1 MVIPMSVKDFS
12 INNGILEF
20 CANDGSSVIT
30 IPEGVTVIGREVF
43 ENFKGLKSV
52 GMRNSVSRIGMWAF
66 YMCKNLRR
74 IRMSDNLVSIATG
87 AFAECINLEDLVLP
101 NSVKYIGNKAFA
113 ECSSLKKINLP
124 NSIEVIEDEA
134 FADCYALESVVIPDS
149 VKSIGKYV
157 FSGCEKLT
165 IYYTGS
171 ETQWN
176 KVATDEI
183 KGIRT
188 IFNFSNKKVSDKAVV
203 EGMGVHSSNSSN
215 KESADSYFE
224 KVFHNTG
231 KTLNFAINSM
241 QKAGYS
247 KSDIVSAILN
257 VLGDVN
263 WKD

>member
-1 MVIPMSVKDFS
+1 MKERNFN
-12 INNGILEF
+12 INEGILNSCTE
-20 CANDGSSVIT
+20 DYSSVIT

-52 GMRNSVSRIGMWAF
+52 GMRNSVSRIEAWAF
-66 YMCKNLRR
+66 YMCKNLRK
-74 IRMSDNLVSIATG
+74 IRMSNNLVSIATG

-134 FADCYALESVVIPDS
+134 FADCYALESVIIPDS
-149 VKSIGKYV
+149 VKSIGRYV

-171 ETQWN
+171 KTQWG
-176 KVATDEI
+176 KVAPNDI

-188 IFNFSNKKVSDKAVV
+188 IFNSSNKAD
-203 EGMGVHSSNSSN
+203 EGMSVHSSTSSN
-215 KESADSYFE
+215 KESANSYFE
-224 KVFHNTG
+224 KAFHNTN
-231 KTLNFAINSM
+231 KTLNFVINDM

-247 KSDIVSAILN
+247 KSDIVSAVLN

-263 WKD
+263 WND

>member
-1 MVIPMSVKDFS
+1 MSVKDFS
-12 INNGILEF
+12 VNNGVLEF

-30 IPEGVTVIGREVF
+30 IPEDVTVIGKEVF

-74 IRMSDNLVSIATG
+74 IRMSNNLVSIATG

-113 ECSSLKKINLP
+113 ECSSLKKISLP
-124 NSIEVIEDEA
+124 NSIEVIENEA
-134 FADCYALESVVIPDS
+134 FADCYALESVIIPDS
-149 VKSIGKYV
+149 IKSIGKDV

-165 IYYTGS
+165 IYYLGS
-171 ETQWN
+171 ESQWG
-176 KVATDEI
+176 KVAPNDI
-183 KGIRT
+183 KSIRT
-188 IFNFSNKKVSDKAVV
+188 VFNFSNKKVSDKAVV
-203 EGMGVHSSNSSN
+203 DGMGVHSSNSSN
-215 KESADSYFE
+215 KESANSYFE

-231 KTLNFAINSM
+231 KTLNFAINGM

-263 WKD
+263 WED

>member
-1 MVIPMSVKDFS
+1 MSVKDFS
-12 INNGILEF
+12 VNNGVLEF
-20 CANDGSSVIT
+20 CANDSSSSVIT
-30 IPEGVTVIGREVF
+30 IPEGVIVIGREAF

-52 GMRNSVSRIGMWAF
+52 GMRNSVSRIEAWAF
-66 YMCKNLRR
+66 YMCKNLRK
-74 IRMSDNLVSIATG
+74 IKMSNNLVSIATG

-113 ECSSLKKINLP
+113 ECSSLKKIILS

-134 FADCYALESVVIPDS
+134 FADCYALESVIIPDS

-171 ETQWN
+171 KTQWD
-176 KVATDEI
+176 KVAPNDI
-183 KGIRT
+183 KDIRT
-188 IFNFSNKKVSDKAVV
+188 IFNFSNKKVSDKAVPDEV
-203 EGMGVHSSNSSN
+203 NVHSPTSTN
-215 KESADSYFE
+215 KESANSYFE

-247 KSDIVSAILN
+247 KADIVSAILN

-263 WKD
+263 WED

>member
-1 MVIPMSVKDFS
+1 MKERNFN
-12 INNGILEF
+12 INEGILEF
-20 CANDGSSVIT
+20 CANDDSSVIT
-30 IPEGVTVIGREVF
+30 IPEGVIVIGREVF

-52 GMRNSVSRIGMWAF
+52 GMRNSVSHIEAWAF
-66 YMCKNLRR
+66 YMCKNLRK
-74 IRMSDNLVSIATG
+74 IRMSNNLVSIATG

-113 ECSSLKKINLP
+113 GCSSLKKIILP

-134 FADCYALESVVIPDS
+134 FADCYALESVIIPDS
-149 VKSIGKYV
+149 IKSIGRYV
-157 FSGCEKLT
+157 FSGCKKLT

-171 ETQWN
+171 KTQWG
-176 KVATDEI
+176 KVAPNDI

-188 IFNFSNKKVSDKAVV
+188 IFNYSNKKVGGKAVV
-203 EGMGVHSSNSSN
+203 EGMSVHSSTSSN
-215 KESADSYFE
+215 KESANSYFE
-224 KVFHNTG
+224 KAFHNTN
-231 KTLNFAINSM
+231 KTLNFVINDM

-257 VLGDVN
+257 VLGEVN

>member
-66 YMCKNLRR
+66 YMCKNLRK
-74 IRMSDNLVSIATG
+74 IRMSNNLVSIATG
-87 AFAECINLEDLVLP
+87 AFAECVNLEDLVLP

-134 FADCYALESVVIPDS
+134 FADCYALESVIIPDS
-149 VKSIGKYV
+149 VKSIGRYV

-171 ETQWN
+171 KTQWG
-176 KVATDEI
+176 KVAPNDI
-183 KGIRT
+183 KDIRT
-188 IFNFSNKKVSDKAVV
+188 FFNFSNKKVSGKAVA
-203 EGMGVHSSNSSN
+203 EGVSDSSISSN
-215 KESADSYFE
+215 KESANSYFE

>member
-1 MVIPMSVKDFS
+1 MSIKDFR

-20 CANDGSSVIT
+20 CTTDGSSVIT

-66 YMCKNLRR
+66 YMCKNLRK
-74 IRMSDNLVSIATG
+74 IRMSNNLVSIATG
-87 AFAECINLEDLVLP
+87 AFAECVNLEDLVLP

-113 ECSSLKKINLP
+113 KCLSLKKIDLP
-124 NSIEVIEDEA
+124 NGIEVIEDEA
-134 FADCYALESVVIPDS
+134 FADCYALESIIIPDS
-149 VKSIGKYV
+149 VKSIGRYV

-171 ETQWN
+171 KTQWN
-176 KVATDEI
+176 KVAPNDI
-183 KGIRT
+183 KDIRT
-188 IFNFSNKKVSDKAVV
+188 IFNFSNKAD
-203 EGMGVHSSNSSN
+203 EGMSVHSSTSSN
-215 KESADSYFE
+215 KESANSYFE

-263 WKD
+263 WEN

>member
-1 MVIPMSVKDFS
+1 MSVKDFS
-12 INNGILEF
+12 VNNGILEF
-20 CANDGSSVIT
+20 CANDDSSVIT
-30 IPEGVTVIGREVF
+30 IPEGVIVIGREVF

-52 GMRNSVSRIGMWAF
+52 GMRNSVSRIGAWAF

-74 IRMSDNLVSIATG
+74 IRMSNNLVSIATG
-87 AFAECINLEDLVLP
+87 AFAECGNLEDLVLP

-113 ECSSLKKINLP
+113 ECLSLKKINLP

-134 FADCYALESVVIPDS
+134 FADCYALESVIIPDS

-171 ETQWN
+171 KTQWC
-176 KVATDEI
+176 KVAPNDI
-183 KGIRT
+183 KDIRT
-188 IFNFSNKKVSDKAVV
+188 IFNFSNKAD
-203 EGMGVHSSNSSN
+203 EGMSVSTSSN
-215 KESADSYFE
+215 KESANSYFE

>member
-1 MVIPMSVKDFS
+1 MSVKDFS
-12 INNGILEF
+12 VNNDVLNS
-20 CANDGSSVIT
+20 CTDDYSRVII
-30 IPEGVTVIGREVF
+30 IPEGVTVIGKEVF
-43 ENFKGLKSV
+43 EDFYRLRSIE
-52 GMRNSVSRIGMWAF
+52 MPNSVTHIEDWAF
-66 YMCKNLRR
+66 YICNDLKNVK
-74 IRMSDNLVSIATG
+74 MSNNLISIGTG
-87 AFAECINLEDLVLP
+87 AFAKCVNLEGLVIPNSVKNIGEKAFAGCESLKKISLP
-101 NSVKYIGNKAFA
+101 NSVEVIGN
-113 ECSSLKKINLP
+113 
-124 NSIEVIEDEA
+124 EA
-134 FADCYALESVVIPDS
+134 FADCYALESVIIPDS
-149 VKSIGKYV
+149 VKSIGRDV

-247 KSDIVSAILN
+247 KSDIVSAVLN